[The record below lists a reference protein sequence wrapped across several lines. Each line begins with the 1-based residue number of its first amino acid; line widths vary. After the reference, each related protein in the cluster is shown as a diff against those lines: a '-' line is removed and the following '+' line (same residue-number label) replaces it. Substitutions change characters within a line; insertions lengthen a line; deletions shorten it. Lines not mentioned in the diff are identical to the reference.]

1 MNNYSFNNLLKGVI
15 ATIVVIALSCCGSKK
30 QVKPLVEQFLTDNL
44 KENNFSNLSVEKLDS
59 TFFITDSLLTDLQQ
73 KSAKNPL
80 LRSDFRYPKTMVSKK
95 KYFVKVKYNLP
106 NGKEQNQTFYID
118 EHLEH
123 VIAFKDNMK

>member
-1 MNNYSFNNLLKGVI
+1 M
-15 ATIVVIALSCCGSKK
+15 VVKSR
-30 QVKPLVEQFLTDNL
+30 
-44 KENNFSNLSVEKLDS
+44 
-59 TFFITDSLLTDLQQ
+59 FFITDSLLTDLQQ

-106 NGKEQNQTFYID
+106 DGKEQSQTFYID